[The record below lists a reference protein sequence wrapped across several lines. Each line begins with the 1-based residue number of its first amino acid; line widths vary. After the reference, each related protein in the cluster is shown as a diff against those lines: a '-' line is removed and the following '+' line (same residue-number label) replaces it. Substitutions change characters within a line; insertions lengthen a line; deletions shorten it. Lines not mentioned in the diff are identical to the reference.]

1 MKLHIWILLILALT
15 GLLTTST
22 VHGEETYYPDAEW
35 RTSTPEEQG
44 LNSEKLEEMMSFI
57 QQNYMQIEGVVLI
70 RNGYLVFERYPSPEY
85 TSENIHF
92 LFSVTKSFT
101 SALIGIAL
109 DQGYF
114 QDTSQTM
121 MSFFPDREI
130 LDTDGRKSRV
140 TVENLLMMRS
150 GMKWDESSAGFDT
163 PENDIYHINNGDGLQ
178 YCLNLPMVAEPGE
191 LWHYNTGSS
200 HILSGIIRETTGT
213 TTLDF
218 AKTNLFTPIGI
229 DNVLWSADLGGT
241 QKGGFD
247 LQLTPRDMA
256 RFGYL
261 YLNEGRWGDRQI
273 ISEEWIHQS
282 TRSLTTLNEET
293 GYGYQWWIMPRL
305 DAYRASGL
313 YGQQIFVAPDEN
325 IVMVFTAHISPTQH
339 ALEES
344 LFENYVLASIN
355 ENPQSEDTT
364 REWIPGYQIQAI
376 LIGVLAAIIFI
387 EKKPQSSNKSLNFSR

>member
-1 MKLHIWILLILALT
+1 MRLQMRILLLLALA
-15 GLLTTST
+15 GLLTASM
-22 VHGEETYYPDAEW
+22 VKGEETYYPDAEW

-44 LNSEKLEEMMSFI
+44 LSSEKLEEMMSFI
-57 QQNYMQIEGVVLI
+57 QQNYLQIDGVVLI
-70 RNGYLVFERYPSPEY
+70 RNGYLVFERYPSPDY
-85 TSENIHF
+85 TAETRHF
-92 LFSVTKSFT
+92 LYSVTKSFT

-109 DQGYF
+109 DQGYI

-121 MSFFPDREI
+121 MSFFPDHVI
-130 LDTDGRKSRV
+130 QDPDGRKSRV
-140 TVENLLMMRS
+140 IVENLLMMRS

-178 YCLNLPMVAEPGE
+178 YCLDLPMVAEPGV

-213 TTLDF
+213 TTLDY

-229 DNVLWSADLGGT
+229 ENVLWSADLGGT

-261 YLNEGRWGDRQI
+261 YLNDGRWGDRQI
-273 ISEEWIHQS
+273 VSEEWVHQS
-282 TRSLTTLNEET
+282 TSSLTTLDEET
-293 GYGYQWWIMPRL
+293 GYGYQWWTMPRL
-305 DAYRASGL
+305 NAYKASGL
-313 YGQQIFVAPDEN
+313 YGQQIFVSPDEN
-325 IVMVFTAHISPTQH
+325 IVLVFTAHISPTQH

-344 LFENYVLASIN
+344 LFETYVLASITD
-355 ENPQSEDTT
+355 NPQSEDTT
-364 REWIPGYQIQAI
+364 RDGIPGYQIQVI
-376 LIGVLAAIIFI
+376 LIGLIAAVLFN
-387 EKKPQSSNKSLNFSR
+387 KKTLKF

>member
-1 MKLHIWILLILALT
+1 MRLHIKLLFLLVFT
-15 GLLTTST
+15 GLLTTSV
-22 VHGEETYYPDAEW
+22 VHGQETYYPDKEW

-44 LNSEKLEEMMSFI
+44 LSSEKLEEMMTFT
-57 QQNYMQIEGVVLI
+57 QQNYMQIDGVVLI
-70 RNGYLVFERYPSPEY
+70 RNGYLVFEKYPSPDY
-85 TSENIHF
+85 TAETRHF
-92 LFSVTKSFT
+92 LYSVTKSFT

-109 DQGYF
+109 DQGYI
-114 QDTSQTM
+114 QDTNQKM
-121 MSFFPDREI
+121 MSFFPDRVI
-130 LDTDGRKSRV
+130 QDPDGRKSRV

-150 GMKWDESSAGFDT
+150 GMKWDESSAGFET

-178 YCLNLPMVAEPGE
+178 YCLDLPMVAEPGE

-213 TTLDF
+213 TTLDY

-229 DNVLWSADLGGT
+229 TNVLWSADLGGT

-261 YLNEGRWGDRQI
+261 YLKDGRWGDKQI
-273 ISEEWIHQS
+273 VSEEWVHQS
-282 TRSLTTLNEET
+282 TSSLTTIDDET
-293 GYGYQWWIMPRL
+293 GYGYQWWTMPKL
-305 DAYRASGL
+305 NAYRASGL

-325 IVMVFTAHISPTQH
+325 IVLVFTAQISPTQH

-344 LFENYVLASIN
+344 LFENYVLASISD
-355 ENPQSEDTT
+355 NPQSGDTSNKM
-364 REWIPGYQIQAI
+364 IPGFTIQAI
-376 LIGVLAAIIFI
+376 LIGLLTIIYFI
-387 EKKPQSSNKSLNFSR
+387 EKKTPQWR